1 LFSNPLMATRA
12 EESFHLSTLLD
23 RVGRDGFFAGNDL
36 LAASSFST
44 TGVHWLTGVPLV
56 GAQIRRASDERPD
69 VTARHRVGDD
79 ADRGVGAS
87 HRNTTTKRAG
97 PLN

>member
-1 LFSNPLMATRA
+1 
-12 EESFHLSTLLD
+12 
-23 RVGRDGFFAGNDL
+23 FAGNDL

-56 GAQIRRASDERPD
+56 GAQIRRASDD
-69 VTARHRVGDD
+69 
-79 ADRGVGAS
+79 AS